1 MGRARNISFYALFS
15 KIFLFSAPNWRI
27 LSVVER
33 TRLQIGADFRLWHQN
48 WCRFRER
55 DFCCGIKIDAILI
68 TSSLIPSRLSHLARV
83 IFKKIISS
91 TYSQWEVTKLRV
103 FFKNFFSHLTR
114 ASKPFCQ
121 PIRRKILLQSLT
133 ATFAAEKRHDFW
145 KNIPTILYRNFQS
158 RKTTHFPKLFQ
169 KSFLLLYR
177 KFFRSNLNPYFK
189 NFFSATVTWTFAVLN
204 GIQISKKHKNSACLV
219 FRSRRYVFSSIQL

>member
-1 MGRARNISFYALFS
+1 MEKLFS
-15 KIFLFSAPNWRI
+15 PPQGVEHEKPVFMRSSRKFLIFGSDSEPYSC
-27 LSVVER
+27 LSGSWLR
-33 TRLQIGADFRLWHQN
+33 NGAIFRLWHQN
-48 WCRFRER
+48 WCRFLNWN
-55 DFCCGIKIDAILI
+55 FCVGIKIDAILI

-145 KNIPTILYRNFQS
+145 KKYSHNPIPQFLKPKNDTLS
-158 RKTTHFPKLFQ
+158 KTFSKKLPALIPQVFSVEFKPLFQ
-169 KSFLLLYR
+169 KFFLCYCYLDICSPKR
-177 KFFRSNLNPYFK
+177 HTNLEE
-189 NFFSATVTWTFAVLN
+189 A
-204 GIQISKKHKNSACLV
+204 
-219 FRSRRYVFSSIQL
+219 